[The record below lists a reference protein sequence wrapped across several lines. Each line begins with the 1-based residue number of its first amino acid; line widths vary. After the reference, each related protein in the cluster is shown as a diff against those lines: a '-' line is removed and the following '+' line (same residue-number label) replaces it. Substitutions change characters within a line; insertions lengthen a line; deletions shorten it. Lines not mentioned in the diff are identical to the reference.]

1 MCDGG
6 ITPEKNAFSNVN
18 AFSGSLDLKNN
29 AFPNGPIALDCEMV
43 GVGADFVNALGRV
56 SIVDYNGNV
65 LYDVFSLPEEPITDY
80 RTPYSGI
87 RPRDMMN
94 ALPFKVV
101 RNDVMQIIRNRIIV
115 GHSINNDLKV
125 LKLRHPRSL
134 IRDTNTTP
142 YAKIAAGRS
151 RRGLV
156 ALRKLYYDFFG
167 EEIQQGE
174 HCSVEDA
181 RSTMKIYRQVEKV
194 WEEDLRFRFPEK
206 YTKENAPINHYGE
219 KLTRGDSY
227 RKQIFLGIHLLAINK
242 FPDGPIA
249 LDCEMVGVG
258 QYNRN
263 ALGRVSIVDYHG
275 NILYDVFSRPDKLI
289 TDYRTQFSGIRP
301 RDLVNALPLKAV
313 RRDVI
318 QIIKNRIVV
327 GHAVW
332 NDFEVLRLNHPHY
345 LIRDT
350 CTAPYPKVRVGRSKK
365 GLVALRDLYFEFFGK
380 EIQQGEHSSVEDAR
394 ATMEIYRQVE
404 KEWEADLKRHTFE
417 ATTGR
422 MIKENIPEMNKNFNC
437 SFPWWS

>member
-1 MCDGG
+1 
-6 ITPEKNAFSNVN
+6 
-18 AFSGSLDLKNN
+18 
-29 AFPNGPIALDCEMV
+29 MV

-65 LYDVFSLPEEPITDY
+65 LYDVFSLPDEPITDY

-87 RPRDMMN
+87 RPQDMVN

-125 LKLRHPRSL
+125 LKLKHPRSL

-142 YAKIAAGRS
+142 YAKIAVGRS
-151 RRGLV
+151 RRRLV
-156 ALRKLYYDFFG
+156 ALRKLCYDFFG

-194 WEEDLRFRFPEK
+194 WEEDLRFRFPER
-206 YTKENAPINHYGE
+206 YTKEDAPINQYDHRE
-219 KLTRGDSY
+219 RLTRDDSY
-227 RKQIFLGIHLLAINK
+227 RKQVFLGVHLLATNE

-258 QYNRN
+258 RYNRN

-275 NILYDVFSRPDKLI
+275 NILYDVFSRPDKPI

-301 RDLVNALPLKAV
+301 RDLLNALPLKAV
-313 RRDVI
+313 RQDVI

-350 CTAPYPKVRVGRSKK
+350 CTAPYPKVRIGRSKK

-404 KEWEADLKRHTFE
+404 KEWEADLKGHTFE
-417 ATTGR
+417 ITTGR
-422 MIKENIPEMNKNFNC
+422 MIKENFPERNKD
-437 SFPWWS
+437 